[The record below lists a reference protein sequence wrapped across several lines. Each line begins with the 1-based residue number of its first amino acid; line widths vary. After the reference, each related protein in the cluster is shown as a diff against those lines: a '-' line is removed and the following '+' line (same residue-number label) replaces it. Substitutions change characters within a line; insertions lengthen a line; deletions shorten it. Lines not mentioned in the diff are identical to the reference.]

1 MKTAAC
7 EDHAGPLA
15 LGLRQL
21 REDQQYRR
29 IAPRRRALL
38 VQAAL
43 EDGRGMAQRIR
54 QRFGCHPAAIA
65 AQCGVA
71 VVRSRDDGG
80 YGSVMVYADYTARP
94 PRVTLYVPAIL
105 RLDAL
110 IAQRADVLGPGIDS
124 TLPVFLAH
132 ELYHHFDVTRAGPPL
147 SRQHAVCIFRVA
159 NWSWNSGL
167 ASLAEIAAGSFAQHL
182 LGLSFHPK
190 LLERYLLE
198 ANSRHGDAR

>member
-1 MKTAAC
+1 MRTAAG
-7 EDHAGPLA
+7 EDQAGPLA

-21 REDQQYRR
+21 REDPQYRR
-29 IAPRRRALL
+29 IAPRRRGLL

-65 AQCGVA
+65 AQCCVA
-71 VVRSRDDGG
+71 VVRSRDDAG
-80 YGSVMVYADYTARP
+80 YGSVIVYADYTARP
-94 PRVTLYVPAIL
+94 PCVTLYVPAIL

-110 IAQRADVLGPGIDS
+110 IAQRAGVPGPGIDS
-124 TLPVFLAH
+124 TLPIFLAH
-132 ELYHHFDVTRAGPPL
+132 ELYHHFDATRAGPPL
-147 SRQHAVCIFRVA
+147 SRQHPVRIFRVGS
-159 NWSWNSGL
+159 WSWTSGL

-198 ANSRHGDAR
+198 ANSPHGDER